1 MKQFLYWLDENA
13 EKFSMGLLLSLMVIL
28 TAVQV
33 VLRYFF
39 KSSIVGVE
47 EVVVYFNVWIGFLGC
62 SYGMKFKNDMRVDLS
77 SVLPCWLAVFL
88 RTVSDVILFVFYI
101 YIAYVGHA
109 VIGRLIRT
117 GQRSPAARIPMYV
130 VYSAFMVGCVLAVFR
145 YLQRVWRIV
154 KSASK

>member
-1 MKQFLYWLDENA
+1 MKQFLHWLDENA
-13 EKFSMGLLLSLMVIL
+13 EKFSMGLLLALMVIL
-28 TAVQV
+28 TAIQV

-77 SVLPCWLAVFL
+77 SVLPHWLSVAL

-101 YIAYVGHA
+101 YMVYVGRT
-109 VIGRLIRT
+109 VVGRLIRS
-117 GQRSPAARIPMYV
+117 GQKSPAARIPMYI
-130 VYSAFMVGCVLAVFR
+130 VYSAFMVGCALAVFR
-145 YLQRVWRIV
+145 YVQRVWRFA